1 MSRLLL
7 DTCIL
12 IDHLREHAPAIAY
25 METLPA
31 APLLSA
37 VTIAEVYVGVRNR
50 LEARRIEILIDRFVV
65 LALDAEIAR
74 RGGALR
80 RQFARSHGTGLLDA
94 LIAATAAVHGARL
107 VTRNGRH
114 FPMLADLLVPYS

>member
-12 IDHLREHAPAIAY
+12 IDHLREHPPAVAY
-25 METLPA
+25 IGNLPA
-31 APLLSA
+31 EPLLSA
-37 VTIAEVYVGVRNR
+37 VTIAEVYVGVRNQA
-50 LEARRIEILIDRFVV
+50 EARRVEALVDPFVV
-65 LALDAEIAR
+65 LAVDAEIAR

-94 LIAATAAVHGARL
+94 LIAATAEVHDARL
-107 VTRNGRH
+107 VTRNARH
-114 FPMLADLLVPYS
+114 FPMLADRLMPYP